1 MNEADE
7 VLIVPAREAYTMYRR
22 LAAYICQADRSF
34 RPVQR
39 IAFYTDE
46 AIQRHVPKVRKVF
59 DSVVLSGPMIR
70 KRDDLSDED
79 KKELQQVTA
88 RLSQDRHPS
97 YGEELKVVLLSG
109 PADGDTVL
117 LPLDRFTPT
126 IRHAHGSLSPRRG
139 CGFCAAR
146 RRIAGG
152 TIRDT
157 PSLRAWLSSLRSA
170 TGPDE
175 PVPRPAHPAPA
186 PTARPD

>member
-117 LPLDRFTPT
+117 LPRAIVNDQK
-126 IRHAHGSLSPRRG
+126 AHTGKGTAFVQAQRYVLLVALTAG
-139 CGFCAAR
+139 AASTSDLL
-146 RRIAGG
+146 AK
-152 TIRDT
+152 DEE
-157 PSLRAWLSSLRSA
+157 LRK
-170 TGPDE
+170 
-175 PVPRPAHPAPA
+175 V
-186 PTARPD
+186 